1 MQLVTLESH
10 NDSIANVLVVIFGA
24 VSIAIAFASK
34 ELGGSLAQVSLCAI
48 FELTHR
54 IQCFGNIIFS
64 SLFHLTLARFSDILH
79 AAGQSFRTAVWCL
92 PRRSFTAVCAREGE
106 GC

>member
-1 MQLVTLESH
+1 M
-10 NDSIANVLVVIFGA
+10 VIFGA
-24 VSIAIAFASK
+24 ISLATAFASK
-34 ELGGSLAQVSLCAI
+34 ELGGSLAQVSL
-48 FELTHR
+48 FVTYLNQR
-54 IQCFGNIIFS
+54 IAVNCSATFPERFRS
-64 SLFHLTLARFSDILH
+64 HFDARLSDILH